1 VNSDQ
6 QNNSLQ
12 VTLAYDRPTAARLGL
27 SPQVIDNTLY
37 DAFGQRQVSTTFMP
51 LNQYHVVM
59 EVDPRF
65 WQSPEALK
73 TVYVRATNG
82 PVVPLSAIAHFT
94 PTTAPISVNHQ
105 SQFPS
110 VTLSFNLTPGLALS
124 DAVTMIQELEQ
135 RMGMPGRIH
144 GSFSGTLQAFRE
156 SLANAPLLII
166 TALAAVYIVLGIL
179 YESLVH
185 PVTILS
191 TLPSA
196 GVGACLALL
205 LFKTDLSVIAI
216 IGILLLIGIV
226 KKNAILMIDFAL
238 AAERNEG
245 RNSRDAIYHACILRF
260 RPILMTTLAAM
271 FGALPLAIGTGVG
284 SEMRKPLGITI
295 VGGLIMSQILTLYT
309 TPIIYLYLDRLRLWV
324 GRLRKPRRSVALA
337 HAAQQGGALFIG
349 ALAILSLTACN
360 FAPKYKQPD
369 VEISTQFKELT
380 PEQTNQLSNWTPAAP
395 AENAPRGEWW
405 KIFGDAT
412 LNEFES
418 QLRTTNQT
426 IAAAFYR
433 AEAARAVAQQ
443 TRSGLFPLV
452 ALDPSATRS
461 RQRLRTQAN
470 SGTLAPD
477 SSTFTLYNLP
487 MSASWEPDLW
497 GRLRNAARADRL
509 EAEATRADL
518 ENFSL
523 SMQAELAADYFQM
536 RALDAQKRLLDDA
549 VKAYAESLDLAR
561 ARYETGIASD
571 QDVAQAQTLL
581 ATTRAQSTDLQVQRA
596 QFEHAIAALLG
607 RSASDFGIEPA
618 KSKTALPPPPLALPS
633 DLLQRRPDIA
643 AAERRLMSANANIGV
658 ARAAYFPNITLNGSA
673 GFQNTSLS
681 ELATWPNF
689 VWSVGGS
696 LTETIFD
703 AGRRKGL
710 NREARANYDEA
721 VANYRQTAL
730 ASFKEVED
738 SLAALRV
745 YAAEIVV

>member
-1 VNSDQ
+1 
-6 QNNSLQ
+6 
-12 VTLAYDRPTAARLGL
+12 
-27 SPQVIDNTLY
+27 
-37 DAFGQRQVSTTFMP
+37 
-51 LNQYHVVM
+51 
-59 EVDPRF
+59 
-65 WQSPEALK
+65 
-73 TVYVRATNG
+73 VYVRPTNG
-82 PVVPLSAIAHFT
+82 PVVPLSAVAHFT

-110 VTLSFNLTPGLALS
+110 VTLSFNLAPGLPLS
-124 DAVTMIQELEQ
+124 DAVTMIQQLEQ
-135 RMGMPGRIH
+135 RMGMPTRIH
-144 GSFSGTLQAFRE
+144 GSYSGTLQAFRE
-156 SLANAPLLII
+156 SLASAPLLII

-185 PVTILS
+185 PLTILS

-205 LFKTDLSVIAI
+205 LCRTDLSVIAI

-226 KKNAILMIDFAL
+226 KKNAIMMIDFAL

-271 FGALPLAIGTGVG
+271 FGALPLAIGNGVG

-309 TPIIYLYLDRLRLWV
+309 TPVVYLYLDRFRLWAS
-324 GRLRKPRRSVALA
+324 RFRKPGRRAALA
-337 HAAQQGGALFIG
+337 HAAQPGVSLIIG

-360 FAPKYKQPD
+360 FAPKYKQPAI
-369 VEISTQFKELT
+369 ETSTQFRELT
-380 PEQTNQLSNWTPAAP
+380 PDQTNQLSNWKPAAP
-395 AENAPRGEWW
+395 AENTPRGEWW
-405 KIFGDAT
+405 RIFGDAT

-418 QLRTTNQT
+418 QLEATNQT

-433 AEAARAVAQQ
+433 VEAARAIAQQ
-443 TRSGLFPLV
+443 TRSALFPLIG
-452 ALDPSATRS
+452 LDPSVTRS

-470 SGTLAPD
+470 TGTVAPN
-477 SSTFTLYNLP
+477 STAFTSYNLP
-487 MSASWEPDLW
+487 VTASWEPDLW

-509 EAEATRADL
+509 EAEATQADL
-518 ENFSL
+518 ENVRL
-523 SMQAELAADYFQM
+523 SMQSELAVDYFQL
-536 RALDAQKRLLDDA
+536 RALDTQKQLIDDA
-549 VKAYAESLDLAR
+549 VKGYAESLDLAR

-581 ATTRAQSTDLQVQRA
+581 ATTRAQATDLGIQRA
-596 QFEHAIAALLG
+596 QFEHAIAVLLG
-607 RSASDFGIEPA
+607 HSASNFAISAA
-618 KSKTALPPPPLALPS
+618 KTKNTPPPPPLALPS

-658 ARAAYFPNITLNGSA
+658 ARAAYFPNVTLSGST
-673 GFQNTSLS
+673 GFQSTSLS
-681 ELATWPNF
+681 DLATWPSF

-696 LTETIFD
+696 LSETIFD

-710 NREARANYDEA
+710 NREAWANYNEA

-745 YAAEIVV
+745 YATEIDDEKAAVTSSTRYLALATDRYKLGIDSYLNVITAQTSLLNNERAVASLEYEQIIATVQLIKALGGGWSIE